1 VPKPPNPSDDST
13 ACVPWKAVWDDPH
26 VAKKIDDVTGKRFW
40 ICGHCDCHFPT
51 WNATKAKAHLA
62 KVTHYGIK
70 ACKAPISKRLKVI
83 YNFQWREVMEKR
95 NSKVGVTEDDV
106 HADSRREQAVEAM
119 VSSGS
124 SLNAI
129 KVARAKPS
137 AANKASSNPLGTN
150 GSPFFSVSDVTL
162 EDSLDASSNVSKSKA
177 IPKPTP
183 KPTPKFQ
190 SQLNNQ
196 MFLTNNHANSAQAC
210 LNMDYIMTAFILEGG
225 LPFTT
230 VLNPN
235 LKRLITAARMLPAKY
250 TLPSRNKISGP
261 YMDILYDQR
270 ISANE
275 TVLLRDKEIFG
286 LGFYCD
292 GATIGS

>member
-1 VPKPPNPSDDST
+1 
-13 ACVPWKAVWDDPH
+13 
-26 VAKKIDDVTGKRFW
+26 
-40 ICGHCDCHFPT
+40 
-51 WNATKAKAHLA
+51 
-62 KVTHYGIK
+62 
-70 ACKAPISKRLKVI
+70 
-83 YNFQWREVMEKR
+83 MEKR